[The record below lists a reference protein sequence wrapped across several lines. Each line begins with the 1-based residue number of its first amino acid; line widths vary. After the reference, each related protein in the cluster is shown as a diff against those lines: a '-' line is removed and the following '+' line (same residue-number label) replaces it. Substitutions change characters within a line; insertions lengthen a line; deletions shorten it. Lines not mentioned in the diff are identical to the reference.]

1 MTTEAT
7 CPHHWI
13 LEPFKQEALGVC
25 RDCGAEKLHKG
36 GIDYMEFFGG
46 PTNYRKGHRKESSM
60 RGAAKGGKATGELWK
75 GEELL

>member
-7 CPHHWI
+7 CPHHWV
-13 LEPFKQEALGVC
+13 LEPFKQEANGVC
-25 RDCGAEKLHKG
+25 KHCGAEKLHSG
-36 GIDYMEFFGG
+36 GIDYMEIFGG

-75 GEELL
+75 GGDLL

>member
-7 CPHHWI
+7 CAHHWV
-13 LEPFKQEALGVC
+13 LEPFKQEANGVC
-25 RDCGAEKLHKG
+25 KHCGVEKLHSG
-36 GIDYMEFFGG
+36 GIDYMEIFGG

-75 GEELL
+75 GVESL